1 MSNPFEDDF
10 SIGTVFGDDETV
22 YDLAKILNKSPAQI
36 AIEFGN
42 WFKDTFGGGGPK
54 GPQEWITFG
63 DQWLKEGGGA
73 TSGTT
78 ATGQGSGLGQ
88 YAKDR
93 NATTTTPTTTTPTDT
108 TTTATMD
115 AINSVTPNDQKVLLE
130 NLGVDATGMSPQ
142 EIAQALAGVLD
153 SMVLEDVSDLAGEF
167 SRDEFDVLAKVFMD
181 AKYPVSSTTDP
192 FDGLGDSDLTDDVV
206 DDVVDDIPGGPA
218 DNSTIE
224 EIIATGKQP
233 EGFDWSSI
241 LAGLGGLG
249 GLGSLIGGLTAP
261 KASGGL
267 LDKLFDIYTDYTALK
282 DYDRYKVPTSQM
294 DAQSTVGKDWGL
306 PSKESMVMQG
316 LGPNYLQG
324 QKYAM
329 NLGQTMPA
337 ATHVGGMPYIEKGEH
352 GGVMGLKKRY
362 GDITPAFLEP
372 GEFVFTKKAT
382 DNIGA
387 KRLYKLMKQAEE
399 MGMR

>member
-93 NATTTTPTTTTPTDT
+93 NATTTAPTDTTTTPTDT

-153 SMVLEDVSDLAGEF
+153 SMALGDVTDLAGEF
-167 SRDEFDVLAKVFMD
+167 SRDEFDVLTKVFMD

-218 DNSTIE
+218 DNSTID
-224 EIIATGKQP
+224 EITVTGKQP

-249 GLGSLIGGLTAP
+249 GLGSLIGGIAGLSTP
-261 KASGGL
+261 DVSGGL
-267 LDKLFDIYTDYTALK
+267 LENIFDLLK
-282 DYDRYKVPTSQM
+282 RKKAIDEYNKYKVPTSQM

-337 ATHVGGMPYIEKGEH
+337 ATHVGGMPY
-352 GGVMGLKKRY
+352 
-362 GDITPAFLEP
+362 
-372 GEFVFTKKAT
+372 
-382 DNIGA
+382 
-387 KRLYKLMKQAEE
+387 
-399 MGMR
+399 

>member
-1 MSNPFEDDF
+1 MSNLTNPFEYDTTPSNHEEFAEQVNVITDAIKSVYGSEGVF
-10 SIGTVFGDDETV
+10 STSPYEMAYKFARWYMDKFGH
-22 YDLAKILNKSPAQI
+22 
-36 AIEFGN
+36 
-42 WFKDTFGGGGPK
+42 GPK
-54 GPQEWITFG
+54 GPEEWIKYG
-63 DQWLKEGGGA
+63 DQWQEESGFA

-78 ATGQGSGLGQ
+78 AGGQGSGLDQ

-93 NATTTTPTTTTPTDT
+93 NATTDT
-108 TTTATMD
+108 TTTTTETVKD
-115 AINSVTPNDQKVLLE
+115 PETGEDVTI
-130 NLGVDATGMSPQ
+130 VDAFP
-142 EIAQALAGVLD
+142 
-153 SMVLEDVSDLAGEF
+153 
-167 SRDEFDVLAKVFMD
+167 D
-181 AKYPVSSTTDP
+181 ASVSSEGDKVYNKDTGIYYIFRKGQWIADQ
-192 FDGLGDSDLTDDVV
+192 FAGLGDSDLTDGVV
-206 DDVVDDIPGGPA
+206 DDSSEVSDD
-218 DNSTIE
+218 STIE
-224 EIIATGKQP
+224 EITVTGTQP

-249 GLGSLIGGLTAP
+249 GLGSLIGGIAGLTAP

-306 PSKESMVMQG
+306 PSKESMVMRG

>member
-93 NATTTTPTTTTPTDT
+93 NATTTAPTDT

-115 AINSVTPNDQKVLLE
+115 AINNVTPNDQKALLE

-167 SRDEFDVLAKVFMD
+167 SRDEFDVLSKVFLD